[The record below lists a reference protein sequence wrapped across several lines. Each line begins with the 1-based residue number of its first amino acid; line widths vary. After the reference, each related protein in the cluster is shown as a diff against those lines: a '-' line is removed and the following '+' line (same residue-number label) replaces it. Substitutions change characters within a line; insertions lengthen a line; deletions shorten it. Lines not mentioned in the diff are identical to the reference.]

1 MLALFAVIAA
11 GANAAPKK
19 EAKKVDNS
27 PVFTV
32 IKKNPITSIKNQNRS
47 GTCWDYSTLSY
58 FEAEILKATG
68 KTYDLSESFVAN
80 KTYMDRAIQVVRMH
94 VMLNSLKAV
103 LATTLSIVLKTMVS
117 ARRCDA
123 FPWFFDRRFIV

>member
-1 MLALFAVIAA
+1 MKKILVLALFAVIAA

-58 FEAEILKATG
+58 FEAEILKARVRLMT
-68 KTYDLSESFVAN
+68 FA
-80 KTYMDRAIQVVRMH
+80 RALLQTKLIW
-94 VMLNSLKAV
+94 
-103 LATTLSIVLKTMVS
+103 IVLF
-117 ARRCDA
+117 R
-123 FPWFFDRRFIV
+123 